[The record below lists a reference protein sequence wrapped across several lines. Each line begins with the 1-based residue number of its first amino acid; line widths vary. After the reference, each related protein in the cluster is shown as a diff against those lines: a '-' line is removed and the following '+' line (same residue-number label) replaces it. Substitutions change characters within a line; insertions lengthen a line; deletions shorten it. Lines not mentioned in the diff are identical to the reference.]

1 MSVNDVRALRSEYR
15 EELCCGRRKGP
26 SGHPSVPTGRHC
38 PLLLFRPSLWTS
50 LSIDS
55 TCAIEGCIFGVSC
68 SPVKWQNVPLYLAG
82 VLAISVMLDCRRLT
96 RCESTMVYYPRHAVL
111 LLAGTTLALSACA
124 TGPDLDLTIHES
136 DRGAVYVERIP
147 DRSFQTA
154 HPITLSADT
163 IARVL
168 RGVVIQD
175 GRGVLGKPSVS
186 KPEAVRVFGDEDVE
200 YLAPL
205 LVEGLTRAASD
216 QQVGF
221 RVVKIGAPTQ
231 LQFAGAVFCVSDV
244 RSPGV
249 CESEQSEAK
258 TSMEATGG
266 SLYAYNRSLYLTLTE
281 YRHRTDRTEST
292 SMAHRQP
299 FTLSGLSNRT
309 VHFIPESAKRPD
321 TYRTARTT
329 DVTLMI
335 DYSLLATMPAASD
348 LRPTTAQ
355 SLMPTKGAP
364 TQRDADVDE
373 LRKEMQEIKKKL
385 ADQEEERIRSSSST
399 APKPTPRSAP

>member
-1 MSVNDVRALRSEYR
+1 MSHYPRFAY
-15 EELCCGRRKGP
+15 
-26 SGHPSVPTGRHC
+26 
-38 PLLLFRPSLWTS
+38 LLF
-50 LSIDS
+50 
-55 TCAIEGCIFGVSC
+55 
-68 SPVKWQNVPLYLAG
+68 AG
-82 VLAISVMLDCRRLT
+82 M
-96 RCESTMVYYPRHAVL
+96 
-111 LLAGTTLALSACA
+111 TLVLSACA
-124 TGPDLDLTIHES
+124 TGPDLDLTLHES
-136 DRGAVYVERIP
+136 DRGTVYVERIP
-147 DRSFQTA
+147 DRSFQAA
-154 HPITLSADT
+154 HPVTVSAET
-163 IARVL
+163 MARVL
-168 RGVVIQD
+168 RGIVVQD
-175 GRGVLGKPSVS
+175 GRGIVGKPAVG
-186 KPEAVRVFGDEDVE
+186 KPEAVRAFGDDDVE

-205 LVEGLTRAASD
+205 LAEGLTRAASD

-258 TSMEATGG
+258 TSIEATGG

-299 FTLSGLSNRT
+299 FNLSGLSNRT

-329 DVTLMI
+329 DATLMI
-335 DYSLLATMPAASD
+335 DYSLLATMPAALD
-348 LRPTTAQ
+348 LRPTSAQ
-355 SLMPTKGAP
+355 SPMPTKGAP

-385 ADQEEERIRSSSST
+385 ADQEEERIRSTSST
-399 APKPTPRSAP
+399 APKPAPRSTP